1 MYAMGTNLE
10 LKRRRSRPVVSL
22 RKTKRDN
29 TSTADVPEYFS
40 PPNNIAPVMDLTPPT
55 VLFRDDYL
63 RAFSKMF
70 ASSRLDNFNHNPAA
84 TFPIFFSRVR
94 VPQETPANGFI
105 LAIQELVHDLDLCV
119 PLADKYQSAYG
130 LCSFY
135 AYVQGFR
142 LFTRSKLIFFSDK
155 GPVEFR
161 SDWTPTCE
169 GSTAWALFD
178 STPSF
183 KEPPDTFLTKKF
195 SIVQTPSPC
204 SDRSAWL
211 SNFPQSTSVV

>member
-1 MYAMGTNLE
+1 
-10 LKRRRSRPVVSL
+10 
-22 RKTKRDN
+22 
-29 TSTADVPEYFS
+29 
-40 PPNNIAPVMDLTPPT
+40 MDLNPPT

-63 RAFSKMF
+63 RAFSKLF

-84 TFPIFFSRVR
+84 TFPFFFQGSG
-94 VPQETPANGFI
+94 PQETPANGFI

-119 PLADKYQSAYG
+119 PLADKYQENQSAYG

-142 LFTRSKLIFFSDK
+142 LFTGSKLIFFSDK

-183 KEPPDTFLTKKF
+183 KEPPDTFLTKKILL
-195 SIVQTPSPC
+195 SRHPCLVQFAQRGGRISPNQHL
-204 SDRSAWL
+204 L
-211 SNFPQSTSVV
+211 SRDLQS